1 MRRVAR
7 MVAVLAVLVMAGLGP
22 LSAGA
27 LAASFSDIRPGD
39 WFSPAVTALADAGV
53 VSGYGDGT
61 FRPYET
67 VTRAQ
72 FASMLARAVQPP
84 QVFVEPFKD
93 VYSVDW
99 FFGSVASLY
108 QAGLISGTSPTTFS
122 PNQSIDRQQT
132 CTLLM
137 RALAY
142 RLQSQPQEG
151 IDLGL
156 SSAGIDLWLG
166 GFKDRWLISDA
177 HRLSVANAFRLA
189 VVSGSGDGWFYPLFS
204 LTRAQAAG
212 MIYSTLYIPLQLR
225 SSPPEAVPAV
235 ETYPDLRIGS
245 KGPFVVYLEKRLASL
260 RYDCGRVDD
269 TYAEATKDAVM
280 AFQKVEGLTRDGEA
294 GAQVWQRL
302 ASAGIPALRDSAGGN
317 RVEIDLSRQVLF
329 LVNNGSIVK
338 ILPVATGRSGYTTP
352 SGRYHVDRKLSYWRR
367 SALGLLFMPSYF
379 YNGIAIHGSY
389 SVPAYPASHG
399 CVRIPVWA
407 TPALYGQLPV
417 GIRVYLYY

>member
-1 MRRVAR
+1 

-27 LAASFSDIRPGD
+27 LAASFSDVGSGD
-39 WFSPAVTALADAGV
+39 WFSPAVNALADAGV
-53 VSGYGDGT
+53 VSGYEDGT

-72 FASMLARAVQPP
+72 FASMLARAIQPP
-84 QVFVEPFKD
+84 QVLVEPFED

-108 QAGLISGTSPTTFS
+108 QAGLISGTSPTMFS

-156 SSAGIDLWLG
+156 SSDGINLWLG
-166 GFKDRWLISDA
+166 GFKDRWLISDG

-189 VVSGSGDGWFYPLFS
+189 IVSGSGDGWFYPQFT
-204 LTRAQAAG
+204 LTRAQATG
-212 MIYSTLYIPLQLR
+212 MLYSTLYKPLQPR
-225 SSPPEAVPAV
+225 ANPPQAVPAV

-245 KGPFVVYLEKRLASL
+245 TGPYVVYLEKRLASL
-260 RYDCGRVDD
+260 RYDCGHVDD
-269 TYAEATKDAVM
+269 TYDEATKDAVM

-338 ILPVATGRSGYTTP
+338 ILPVATGRSGFTTP
-352 SGRYHVDRKLSYWRR
+352 SGRFHIERKLSYWRR
-367 SALGLLFMPSYF
+367 SALGLLYMPSYF

-389 SVPAYPASHG
+389 SVPAYVASHG

-407 TPALYGQLPV
+407 TPALYAQLPV
-417 GIRVYLYY
+417 GIPVYLYY

>member
-1 MRRVAR
+1 
-7 MVAVLAVLVMAGLGP
+7 MAGLGP

-27 LAASFSDIRPGD
+27 LAAGFSDVKSGD
-39 WFSPAVTALADAGV
+39 WFAPAVTALADAGV
-53 VSGYGDGT
+53 ISGFSDGT
-61 FRPYET
+61 FRPYDT

-72 FASMLARAVQPP
+72 FAALLARAVQPP
-84 QVFVEPFKD
+84 QVFVEPFQD
-93 VYSVDW
+93 VYSTDW
-99 FFGSVASLY
+99 FYGSVASLY
-108 QAGLISGTSPTTFS
+108 QAGLILGTSSTTFS
-122 PNQSIDRQQT
+122 PNRSIDRQQT

-156 SSAGIDLWLG
+156 PPADINVWLG

-189 VVSGSGDGWFYPLFS
+189 IVSGSGDGWFYPSFS

-212 MIYSTLYIPLQLR
+212 MIFATLYKPLQVR
-225 SSPPEAVPAV
+225 SAPPTAVPAV

-245 KGPFVVYLEKRLASL
+245 RGPLVAFLEKGLASL

-269 TYAEATKDAVM
+269 TYDEATKDAVM

-294 GAQVWQRL
+294 GAQVWRRL
-302 ASAGIPALRDSAGGN
+302 GSARIPGLRDSTGGN
-317 RVEIDLSRQVLF
+317 RVEVDLSRQVLF
-329 LVNNGSIVK
+329 LVNGGSIVK
-338 ILPVATGRSGYTTP
+338 ILPVSTGRSGFTTP
-352 SGRYHVDRKLSYWRR
+352 SGRYHIDRKLPYWRQ

-379 YNGIAIHGSY
+379 YNGIAIHGAY
-389 SVPAYPASHG
+389 SVPATVASHG

-407 TPALYGQLPV
+407 TPALYQQLPV
-417 GIRVYLYY
+417 GMPVYLYY

>member
-1 MRRVAR
+1 M
-7 MVAVLAVLVMAGLGP
+7 MAVLAVFVMAGLGP

-27 LAASFSDIRPGD
+27 LAAGFSDVGSGD

-53 VSGYGDGT
+53 VTGYQDGT
-61 FRPYET
+61 FHPYDT

-72 FASMLARAVQPP
+72 FASMLARAIQPP
-84 QVFVEPFKD
+84 QVLEEPFED

-108 QAGLISGTSPTTFS
+108 QAGLISGTSSTTFS

-156 SSAGIDLWLG
+156 SSDDINLWLG

-212 MIYSTLYIPLQLR
+212 MIFSTLYKPLQAR
-225 SSPPEAVPAV
+225 SAPPKVVPAV
-235 ETYPDLRIGS
+235 ETYPDLSIGS
-245 KGPFVVYLEKRLASL
+245 TGPFVAFLEKRLASM

-269 TYAEATKDAVM
+269 TYDEATKDAVM

-294 GAQVWQRL
+294 GPQVWERL

-352 SGRYHVDRKLSYWRR
+352 SGRFHIDRKLPYWRQI
-367 SALGLLFMPSYF
+367 ALGLLFMPSYF

-389 SVPAYPASHG
+389 SVPAYVASHG

-407 TPALYGQLPV
+407 TQAIYRQLPV
-417 GIRVYLYY
+417 GMPVYLYY

>member
-27 LAASFSDIRPGD
+27 SAASFSDVGSGD
-39 WFSPAVTALADAGV
+39 WFSPAVSALADAGV
-53 VSGYGDGT
+53 VTGYADGT

-72 FASMLARAVQPP
+72 FASMLARAIQPP
-84 QVFVEPFKD
+84 QVLVEPFED

-108 QAGLISGTSPTTFS
+108 QAGLISGTSPTMFS

-151 IDLGL
+151 IDLAL
-156 SSAGIDLWLG
+156 SSDGINLWLG
-166 GFKDRWLISDA
+166 GFKDRWLISDG

-189 VVSGSGDGWFYPLFS
+189 IVSGSGDGWFYPQFT
-204 LTRAQAAG
+204 LTRAQATG
-212 MIYSTLYIPLQLR
+212 MLYSTLYKPLQPR
-225 SSPPEAVPAV
+225 SNPPQAVPAV

-245 KGPFVVYLEKRLASL
+245 KGPYVAYLEKRLAAL

-269 TYAEATKDAVM
+269 TYDEATKDAVM
-280 AFQKVEGLTRDGEA
+280 AFQKVEGLKRDGEA

-302 ASAGIPALRDSAGGN
+302 ASAGIPAPRDSAGGN

-338 ILPVATGRSGYTTP
+338 ILPVATGRSGFTTP
-352 SGRYHVDRKLSYWRR
+352 SGRFHVERKLSYWRR
-367 SALGLLFMPSYF
+367 SELGLLYMPSYF
-379 YNGIAIHGSY
+379 HNGIAIHGSY
-389 SVPAYPASHG
+389 SVPAYVASHG

-407 TPALYGQLPV
+407 TPALYAQLPI
-417 GIRVYLYY
+417 GIPVYLYY

>member
-7 MVAVLAVLVMAGLGP
+7 IVALLAVLVTAGLGP

-27 LAASFSDIRPGD
+27 LAASFSDVDPGD
-39 WFSPAVTALADAGV
+39 WFSPAVTALADAEV
-53 VSGYGDGT
+53 VTGYDDGT
-61 FRPYET
+61 FRPYDT

-84 QVFVEPFKD
+84 QVFVEPFED

-108 QAGLISGTSPTTFS
+108 QAGLISGTSPTMFS
-122 PNQSIDRQQT
+122 PDQSISREQT

-156 SSAGIDLWLG
+156 SSADIDAWLG
-166 GFKDRWLISDA
+166 GFKDRTVISEA

-189 VVSGSGDGWFYPLFS
+189 VVSGSGDGWFHPAFS

-212 MIYSTLYIPLQLR
+212 MIFSTLYKPLRAR
-225 SSPPEAVPAV
+225 SAPPEVVPVV

-245 KGPFVVYLEKRLASL
+245 KGPYVLFLEKRLASL

-269 TYAEATKDAVM
+269 TYDEATKDAVM
-280 AFQKVEGLTRDGEA
+280 AFQKVERLTRDGEA
-294 GAQVWQRL
+294 GPQVWDRL
-302 ASAGIPALRDSAGGN
+302 GLAGIPAPRDSGGGN
-317 RVEIDLSRQVLF
+317 RVEIDLSRPVLF
-329 LVNNGSIVK
+329 LVNNGSVVK

-352 SGRYHVDRKLSYWRR
+352 SGRYHVDRKLPYWRQ

-389 SVPAYPASHG
+389 SVPAYVASHG
-399 CVRIPVWA
+399 CVRVPVWA
-407 TPALYGQLPV
+407 TPALYAQLPV
-417 GIRVYLYY
+417 GMPVYLYY